1 MGDGDNFP
9 GGYGKVSPDKQRK
22 PDRKT
27 FLGKM
32 QGADMPIV
40 VPPCCKI
47 RYIVVKYEC
56 SGVISGT
63 GEKRAVYSTEM
74 RIG

>member
-1 MGDGDNFP
+1 MPRKKTTTRRGNGEGSIYQRKDGLWISQIVVGLKPN
-9 GGYGKVSPDKQRK
+9 GK

-40 VPPCCKI
+40 VPPLL
-47 RYIVVKYEC
+47 
-56 SGVISGT
+56 
-63 GEKRAVYSTEM
+63 
-74 RIG
+74 